1 MEEVQLEDNQPPA
14 AQEAHAMHP
23 TPSLPSMG
31 EAAVMSLGLDLAG
44 FVGRHSTPKTNNRR
58 FRAHYG
64 IGAAAVAATYMDLK
78 VEGVQCNRLLMAL
91 NFLKLYDSEHVLS
104 GRWKIDEKLLR
115 ESIRQ
120 TVQQIQDLKNKKI
133 IWGEWGDEEIFVVS
147 VDGVHCRIR
156 EVRKNPSTKWFDHKS
171 HGAGLAYEI
180 GIAIQS
186 GNLVWIKG
194 PFPASTHDITI
205 FRGEAEVD
213 ETLTKN
219 AGPAQPQAPAPECLR
234 DKIKDG
240 QRAVGDFGYQGE
252 PTKVSITQPGDSHE
266 VKKFKARVKL

>member
-1 MEEVQLEDNQPPA
+1 
-14 AQEAHAMHP
+14 
-23 TPSLPSMG
+23 
-31 EAAVMSLGLDLAG
+31 
-44 FVGRHSTPKTNNRR
+44 
-58 FRAHYG
+58 
-64 IGAAAVAATYMDLK
+64 
-78 VEGVQCNRLLMAL
+78 
-91 NFLKLYDSEHVLS
+91 
-104 GRWKIDEKLLR
+104 LLR

-156 EVRKNPSTKWFDHKS
+156 EVSKDPSAKWFDHKS
-171 HGAGLAYEI
+171 HGVGLAYEI

-194 PFPASTHDITI
+194 PFPATTHDVTI
-205 FRGEAEVD
+205 FRGEAEED

-240 QRAVGDFGYQGE
+240 QRAVGDTGYQGE
-252 PTKVSITQPGDSHE
+252 PTKVSIT
-266 VKKFKARVKL
+266 